1 MVCVEKPGRILLGAL
16 LVFAAALAL
25 YAPFAPRELLWDDYY
40 LIEHNAFADDCAN
53 LGPAVNPL
61 NLFRVLPV
69 PMSARPVVNVTLI
82 ADVCAGGSI
91 GGLHLTNSLL
101 HAFNSVLVFLLI
113 LVLCGSGPPAFF
125 GAMVFALHPV
135 SAETVHVISFRSH
148 LLGFFFF
155 TAGLTAVIFHSRK
168 KNPLTAAMAAVCYLL
183 AMLSV
188 ETAIIMPA
196 AALAAVYFESGKEGL
211 KKVWP
216 LMAALALPA
225 VFYLWFRIPRSGY
238 TMAGV
243 SSPGIPGPSFF
254 YPKFLFPY
262 AAHKT
267 NQVSMVLPWRL
278 IYENLPARLYTMSRV
293 ALDYLTAFPLPLS
306 LNSDY
311 NPPVITSAARGLWPL
326 AADLAVTAAALI
338 LLVKRRLEGLGL
350 ALILITLL
358 PVLNI
363 WPIYNIKADR
373 YLYLPLAGFAV
384 VAAQIFILIERS
396 GKTRRPYLAGAAWLW
411 AAALA
416 FNSVGR
422 IPDFRD
428 NFSFFSAAVDNGPS
442 VPRARVN
449 LAAMYMHSGNC
460 PAALDQLGR
469 AFGTDPRNSQLRLL
483 RAFALAKCG
492 RRAEAEEEVDAIIV
506 KQPGWADAL
515 FLAGMLRLKSD
526 SRAAQVFLQRAL
538 KADPAHPQARLTLML
553 AEDRPSAELGH
564 ADRRALKELKKYYRG
579 IGLL

>member
-1 MVCVEKPGRILLGAL
+1 MVCVEKPRRILLGAL

-40 LIEHNAFADDCAN
+40 LVEHNAFAGDCAN

-69 PMSARPVVNVTLI
+69 PMSARPVVNATLI
-82 ADVCAGGSI
+82 ADACAGGSI
-91 GGLHLTNSLL
+91 GGMHLTNSLL

-113 LVLCGSGPPAFF
+113 LVLCGSGLPAFF
-125 GAMVFALHPV
+125 GAMVFALHPA
-135 SAETVHVISFRSH
+135 SAETVHVITFRSH

-168 KNPLTAAMAAVCYLL
+168 PNLLTAVMAAVCYLS

-188 ETAIIMPA
+188 ETAVVMPA
-196 AALAAVYFESGKEGL
+196 AAFAAVYFESGKEGL
-211 KKVWP
+211 GRIRP
-216 LMAALALPA
+216 LMAALAFAA

-238 TMAGV
+238 AMPGV
-243 SSPGIPGPSFF
+243 SSPGIPGFSFF

-267 NQVSMVLPWRL
+267 SQVSMVLPWRL
-278 IYENLPARLYTMSRV
+278 IYENPVARLYTMSRV
-293 ALDYLTAFPLPLS
+293 ALDYLTAFPLPLY

-326 AADLAVTAAALI
+326 AANLAVTAAAVL

-384 VAAQIFILIERS
+384 VAAQIFVLI
-396 GKTRRPYLAGAAWLW
+396 TRAGRTPRFYLAGAAWLW

-428 NFSFFSAAVDNGPS
+428 NFSFFSAAVENGPS

-460 PAALDQLGR
+460 PAALDQLGQ
-469 AFGTDPRNSQLRLL
+469 ATGTDSRNFQLKLL
-483 RAFALAKCG
+483 RAYALAKCG
-492 RRAEAEEEVDAIIV
+492 RRAEAAQEVDSIIT
-506 KQPGWADAL
+506 KRPRWADAL

-526 SRAAQVFLQRAL
+526 SRAAKDFLQRAL
-538 KADPAHPQARLTLML
+538 KADPDHPEARLTLML
-553 AEDRPSAELGH
+553 AENRQSAGLGP